1 MRKHTNFSTAIWI
14 LKCCWDIVV
23 FAAKTLHGTPNLICV
38 CRHSN
43 TFPELKVSREFNNSF
58 FKAGGTMLVCDWLWY
73 FTHIPLSFQRRPP
86 LTMSSSGSDYL
97 SLWNFQET
105 LPPKGYLYIWSVKPG
120 KEKMVGPHYTTEQ
133 RTFMA
138 VEYARNQGTRN
149 FREDLIGEFQSEISW
164 NHPPFP
170 HDSLSSVYEAGT
182 LLHSSQY
189 QLQVDP
195 KFFNTN
201 VKNFTPENGTA
212 WT

>member
-1 MRKHTNFSTAIWI
+1 MHTRTHKFLHSH

-73 FTHIPLSFQRRPP
+73 FTHIPLSFQRLPP
-86 LTMSSSGSDYL
+86 LTMASSGSDYL

-105 LPPKGYLYIWSVKPG
+105 LPPKGSLLYLICEAWERKDGWASLHHRAKDIYGSRVRQEPG
-120 KEKMVGPHYTTEQ
+120 NSKFHGGSDRRVS
-133 RTFMA
+133 
-138 VEYARNQGTRN
+138 
-149 FREDLIGEFQSEISW
+149 SEISW
-164 NHPPFP
+164 SHPPFP

-182 LLHSSQY
+182 LLYSSQS
-189 QLQVDP
+189 QLQGNP

-201 VKNFTPENGTA
+201 VKNFTPKNGTA